1 MHAHDTLLIPIP
13 GPEESLREPAL
24 LSTWHAAMSN
34 VVGMELP
41 HDLLAVWF
49 YPAFGGASL
58 VGPAALAED
67 DLQVPLPSPRISR
80 PQLDL
85 LEEIILDA
93 GYGSVVCV
101 AARTERDD
109 IGLVLLASFAPD
121 QYDAV
126 GREKVRR
133 IARRISPTLARLA
146 DPDAPETLP
155 SAEARLLDGLGSAME
170 VAQTPA
176 GFARGLSEAIDRLV
190 PHDRL
195 EILIPG
201 ASPEQ
206 CYRLSRHEQGALW
219 SDASLVVPRDLW
231 DAAILSGQ
239 VEEADGAGR
248 TAGASSGQ
256 RPLLVDDAAAA
267 PGWRGWSASGRGV
280 PMRSTMA
287 TPLVSGGR
295 TAGYLLVGSG
305 LVGVYDAHDAE
316 LIGRMA
322 PAIAARVE
330 GLVQSHQLRVIRTQ
344 LGAANAVPNQF
355 RRMSTI
361 LATATRVDTALQEYF
376 AESTAILPLHRARL
390 ALGTP
395 DPSRVI
401 MLIPGDARAIRDI
414 ASTPATA
421 LVAQVLAGEVP
432 HGVMGG
438 GIEVELVL
446 PLRVTGRV
454 IGALLLTLAAVDAV
468 TRTHL
473 ALAQQVAD
481 MVAPWLELQAGPV
494 RAAPGAHLLAP
505 GPAR

>member
-1 MHAHDTLLIPIP
+1 MTHAITGGMHEPDTLLIPIP

-109 IGLVLLASFAPD
+109 VGLVLLASFAPG
-121 QYDAV
+121 QYDAA

-146 DPDAPETLP
+146 DPDAPESLP
-155 SAEARLLDGLGSAME
+155 SAEARLLDGLGAAME

-231 DAAILSGQ
+231 DAGMLAQQAAG
-239 VEEADGAGR
+239 GAG
-248 TAGASSGQ
+248 SGQ
-256 RPLLVDDAAAA
+256 RLVVVDDAAAA
-267 PGWRGWSASGRGV
+267 QGWRGWSASGRGV
-280 PMRSTMA
+280 PVRSTMA

-295 TAGYLLVGSG
+295 TVGYLLVGSG
-305 LVGVYDAHDAE
+305 LVGIYDTHDAA
-316 LIGRMA
+316 LVGRVA

-330 GLVQSHQLRVIRTQ
+330 GLVQAHQLRVIRTQ

-401 MLIPGDARAIRDI
+401 MLIPGDPRPVQEI

-454 IGALLLTLAAVDAV
+454 IGALLLTLASVDAV

-481 MVAPWLELQAGPV
+481 MVAPWLELQAGPA
-494 RAAPGAHLLAP
+494 RIAASAHLLAP